1 MNYRLQYSTSQ
12 QGYTLIEIMVAMV
25 ILSIGI
31 LGMLALQGHSL
42 KANINTEQTS
52 YALMI
57 LDNLE
62 ETIIADRAGRGI
74 AVCDNLANFQTM
86 LHRVIPNAII
96 RITEGAF
103 QNNPCDYGVS
113 SSGAQ
118 ATYQL
123 EIHWTT
129 VASLTADAK
138 NGPAPFVLARE
149 IRI

>member
-1 MNYRLQYSTSQ
+1 MNYPLHDSTAQ
-12 QGYTLIEIMVAMV
+12 QGYTLIEVLVAMV

-62 ETIIADRAGRGI
+62 ETIIADRSGRGL
-74 AVCDNLANFQTM
+74 AVCDSVEHFRTM
-86 LHRVIPNAII
+86 LQRVIPNANIE
-96 RITEGAF
+96 ITEGSYRN
-103 QNNPCDYGVS
+103 QPCEYGIS
-113 SSGAQ
+113 SSDAQ
-118 ATYQL
+118 TRYLL
-123 EIHWTT
+123 EVQW
-129 VASLTADAK
+129 VAVTSLTADAK